1 MTSTLVITVK
11 GLMVDM
17 PRTDCLTYTS
27 VYGIRYSSW
36 VLVYV
41 ESCEEESKKS
51 CCMMGAG
58 ICDFETKQMSTCTV
72 TLVSFSGFVS
82 ICSMGMR
89 LQFHCPHV
97 RFVTFIVNSKT
108 LTNGNYL
115 Q

>member
-1 MTSTLVITVK
+1 
-11 GLMVDM
+11 MVDM

-36 VLVYV
+36 VLIYV